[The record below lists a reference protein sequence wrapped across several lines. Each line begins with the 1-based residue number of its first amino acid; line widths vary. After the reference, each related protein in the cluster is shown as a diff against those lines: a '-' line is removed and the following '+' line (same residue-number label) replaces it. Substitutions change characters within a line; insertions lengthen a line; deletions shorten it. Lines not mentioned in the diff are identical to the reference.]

1 VIYNSVMSDRDGNG
15 LAKYE
20 ESLNVFLSLVLAGKN
35 LSNWF

>member
-20 ESLNVFLSLVLAGKN
+20 QSLNVLSLDLAG
-35 LSNWF
+35 